1 MDKSRTLSQ
10 TTATG
15 NVRTVRLNTYRERKR
30 ECQELQK
37 ETEQLSNTVY
47 ELQGIYNFFF
57 QNLINSEVHIFVP
70 MALFIFFVLAL
81 LT

>member
-47 ELQGIYNFFF
+47 ELQGIYIFF
-57 QNLINSEVHIFVP
+57 QNLINSGVHIFVP
-70 MALFIFFVLAL
+70 MAPLQFFFVLAL

>member
-47 ELQGIYNFFF
+47 ELQGENTTSC
-57 QNLINSEVHIFVP
+57 NNIFMV
-70 MALFIFFVLAL
+70 FRG
-81 LT
+81 LTTR

>member
-47 ELQGIYNFFF
+47 ELQGENTTSC
-57 QNLINSEVHIFVP
+57 NNIFI
-70 MALFIFFVLAL
+70 LFSYPGQRIILFCFKRL
-81 LT
+81 

>member
-47 ELQGIYNFFF
+47 ELQGINNFFSKSYKFRSTYFCSYGSF
-57 QNLINSEVHIFVP
+57 QFF
-70 MALFIFFVLAL
+70 LF
-81 LT
+81 

>member
-47 ELQGIYNFFF
+47 ELQGIN
-57 QNLINSEVHIFVP
+57 
-70 MALFIFFVLAL
+70 IFFSKSYKFRSTYFCSYGSFQFFLF
-81 LT
+81 

>member
-1 MDKSRTLSQ
+1 MDTSRTLSQ

-47 ELQGIYNFFF
+47 ELQGENTTSGNNISIAF
-57 QNLINSEVHIFVP
+57 S
-70 MALFIFFVLAL
+70 
-81 LT
+81 

>member
-1 MDKSRTLSQ
+1 MDTSRTLSQ

-47 ELQGIYNFFF
+47 ELQGENITSCN
-57 QNLINSEVHIFVP
+57 NISI
-70 MALFIFFVLAL
+70 LFS
-81 LT
+81 

>member
-57 QNLINSEVHIFVP
+57 KIL
-70 MALFIFFVLAL
+70 
-81 LT
+81 